1 MYRSTLIK
9 RYTYLF
15 LLLGSLVQIPL
26 AHSALI
32 QLQPG
37 TTFAGTGDSFSLDL
51 VISDLGNFTPDSL
64 GAFDIS
70 VGFDASA
77 LSFTSYSL
85 GSFLGDVSLFEA
97 IDGSGGDVGGAVN
110 VREVSLL
117 TALDLDALQT
127 SAFTLATLNFDVIDL
142 AVGAV
147 TELSVLPGAVLS
159 DAVGDPLSVT
169 TSGPAS
175 IEAVGSVPV
184 PGTLF
189 LFMASMCGWLAVKRR
204 QPVRH

>member
-1 MYRSTLIK
+1 MHRSTLIK

-175 IEAVGSVPV
+175 IEAVGSVPA

-189 LFMASMCGWLAVKRR
+189 LFMASMCGWLAV
-204 QPVRH
+204 